1 MAKDPNTPLILWIC
15 AALCAHYSFAEGG
28 GVIARIHEDR
38 AFIELLGKNVRERVR
53 SSEQTFEVAVAEPTP
68 EKEKEPEP
76 PPPPKPPEAKKKD
89 PPKPEEQKKKEEPK
103 KKEEEKKAVVAI
115 KPEAPKPQ
123 DLVNPLNDKRIAVR
137 QHVKANQAD
146 NPNARFIGDEA
157 NHVEQETVATQTSHD
172 KDDPNPTPGGN
183 HAGPQDKVGDSERT
197 KIAESEEH
205 DGEKNRA
212 PGEKGTEFD
221 IQKDPRPLKDPQKV

>member
-15 AALCAHYSFAEGG
+15 AALCAHYTFAEGG

-76 PPPPKPPEAKKKD
+76 PPPPPKPTPPEAKKKD
-89 PPKPEEQKKKEEPK
+89 PPKPEDQKKKEEPK
-103 KKEEEKKAVVAI
+103 KKEDEKKAVVAI

-137 QHVKANQAD
+137 QHVKANQ
-146 NPNARFIGDEA
+146 
-157 NHVEQETVATQTSHD
+157 
-172 KDDPNPTPGGN
+172 
-183 HAGPQDKVGDSERT
+183 
-197 KIAESEEH
+197 
-205 DGEKNRA
+205 
-212 PGEKGTEFD
+212 
-221 IQKDPRPLKDPQKV
+221 